1 LVNEVFTRSVNQVT
15 DCIRCVQN
23 IVCVWKNENG
33 YWVDHPDAYNAQEGD
48 TVTLVYDGDTYSGIV
63 INWLDKYR
71 LEVKLDAKLRRIA

>member
-1 LVNEVFTRSVNQVT
+1 MKYLRIPLIKSQIVYVG
-15 DCIRCVQN
+15 VQN

>member
-1 LVNEVFTRSVNQVT
+1 MKYLRVPLIKSQ
-15 DCIRCVQN
+15 
-23 IVCVWKNENG
+23 IVYVACRTLYVYGKNENG